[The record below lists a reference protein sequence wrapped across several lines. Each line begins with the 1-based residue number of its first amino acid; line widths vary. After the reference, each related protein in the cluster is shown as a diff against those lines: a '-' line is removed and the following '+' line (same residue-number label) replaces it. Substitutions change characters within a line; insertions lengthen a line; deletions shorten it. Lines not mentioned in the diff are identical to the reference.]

1 MGTLKDYIKLHVL
14 VFLWGFTA
22 ILGKLITIP
31 AMEMVFYRTVL
42 AAMGMAFILL
52 VTKKKFSVSRGDALI
67 LLATGSIVAV
77 HWLTFFASG
86 RVSNPS
92 TSLVGFATCSLWTAL
107 IEPIAK
113 RQRIQKLEVGL
124 GIVVIAG
131 LYVIFTTNF
140 QYPLGLLLGIASG
153 FTIAIFAVINSQLV
167 KRMDSYTITFY
178 EMVGAGLTLALFFP
192 LYLQAWSSTGKLD
205 LVPTALDWL
214 WLAILAFVC
223 TVYAYA
229 AAINLMRRLSVFTIQ
244 LTLNL
249 EPVYG
254 IVLALLVF
262 REKEVMDAGFYI
274 GTMIILGAV
283 LLYPAL
289 RRRSE
294 PRQVSN

>member
-1 MGTLKDYIKLHVL
+1 MASFRDYLKLHFL

-22 ILGKLITIP
+22 ILGKLISIP

-42 AAMGMAFILL
+42 AAGGMALL
-52 VTKKKFSVSRGDALI
+52 LIVTRKSFRVTPNDAVR
-67 LLATGSIVAV
+67 LALTGSIVAV

-107 IEPIAK
+107 IEPLAK
-113 RQRIQKLEVGL
+113 GQKIQKLEVGL
-124 GIVVIAG
+124 GVVVLAG

-153 FTIAIFAVINSQLV
+153 LTIAIFAVINSELV
-167 KRMDSYTITFY
+167 KRFDAYTITFY
-178 EMVGAGLTLALFFP
+178 EMTGAGITLAIFFP
-192 LYLQAWSSTGKLD
+192 LYLTLWSTSGELE
-205 LVPTALDWL
+205 LSPTTMDWL
-214 WLAILAFVC
+214 WLGLLAFVC

-229 AAINLMRRLSVFTIQ
+229 ASINLMKRLSVFTIQ

-254 IVLALLVF
+254 ILLALLVF
-262 REKEVMDAGFYI
+262 GEKEVMDVGFYM
-274 GTMIILGAV
+274 GTVIIMSAV
-283 LLYPAL
+283 FVYPWL
-289 RRRSE
+289 RKRILARKIV
-294 PRQVSN
+294 Q

>member
-1 MGTLKDYIKLHVL
+1 MASIQDYIKLHFL

-31 AMEMVFYRTVL
+31 AMEMVFFRTLL
-42 AAMGMAFILL
+42 AAAGMAFLLIITQKKFRVSGADAMILL
-52 VTKKKFSVSRGDALI
+52 S
-67 LLATGSIVAV
+67 TGSIVAI

-107 IEPIAK
+107 IEPLVK
-113 RQRIQKLEVGL
+113 RQKIQKLEVGL

-167 KRMDSYTITFY
+167 KRMDAYTITFC
-178 EMVGAGLTLALFFP
+178 EMTGAGIALALFFP
-192 LYLQAWSSTGKLD
+192 LYLSTWSATGELD
-205 LVPTALDWL
+205 LTPTALDWL
-214 WLAILAFVC
+214 WLSILAFVC

-229 AAINLMRRLSVFTIQ
+229 AAINLMKRLSVFTIQ

-262 REKEVMDAGFYI
+262 REKEVMDAGFYV
-274 GTMIILGAV
+274 GTVIIIGAV

-289 RRRSE
+289 RRRTE
-294 PRQVSN
+294 GQQVPN

>member
-140 QYPLGLLLGIASG
+140 QYPLGLMLGIASG

-178 EMVGAGLTLALFFP
+178 EMFGAGLTLALFFP
-192 LYLQAWSSTGKLD
+192 LYLQAWSSTGKLE
-205 LVPTALDWL
+205 LAPTALDWL

-229 AAINLMRRLSVFTIQ
+229 AAINLMKRLSVFTIQ

-274 GTMIILGAV
+274 GTIIILGAV
-283 LLYPAL
+283 LLYPSL
-289 RRRSE
+289 RRRSG
-294 PRQVSN
+294 RQVSH